1 MIKISS
7 HLLATFGIWLPMQW
21 TTWIVWQMGS
31 TSDDRRN
38 IMNDTRIKRCIA
50 RFDAGSYNR
59 IQFLRAVSHSLG
71 AHTDV
76 FRPSTNSDSDIDISV
91 NQQSTPQSVPQTS
104 SPTTDP
110 PAQSAAAAAATPSAP
125 ETTCEVCLRLHLYPV
140 VTHDFVAIAL
150 IRCVPWMLLVC
161 YAARP

>member
-1 MIKISS
+1 MNDLNRLTNGLNIRRPKKK
-7 HLLATFGIWLPMQW
+7 
-21 TTWIVWQMGS
+21 
-31 TSDDRRN
+31 RN

-76 FRPSTNSDSDIDISV
+76 FRPSTDNSDSDIDISV

-125 ETTCEVCLRLHLYPV
+125 ETTCEVCLIASSSEVAFVPCGHARFCSNSVDTLCAMNAACPLCRTPITMVLRL
-140 VTHDFVAIAL
+140 F
-150 IRCVPWMLLVC
+150 
-161 YAARP
+161 